1 MMHMETPPRLIE
13 TRLRFTMPDKVRRK
27 GDLHLASNGDG
38 GARTDRPYI
47 TESSTGSALVADVSG
62 LNS

>member
-1 MMHMETPPRLIE
+1 MYMETPPRLIE
-13 TRLRFTMPDKVRRK
+13 TRLCCTMPDKFRRK

-38 GARTDRPYI
+38 GARTDRFY
-47 TESSTGSALVADVSG
+47 TESSTGSVLVADVSG